1 MTTLF
6 TIDVEKWEVDREEQ
20 SEVEMEFLLQQTN
33 WVEDANAPKN
43 GHGCGIGTAL
53 TAGFGGRCEQRVR
66 KSKVVRRKKL

>member
-1 MTTLF
+1 
-6 TIDVEKWEVDREEQ
+6 
-20 SEVEMEFLLQQTN
+20 LQQTN